1 MWSRLKV
8 TYSASGRSLALRFPR
23 SCLPSPSH
31 GSEHWL
37 CQLGVGTIGAQGL
50 PLWAPSSSLPL
61 AFGRACPSPA
71 FLFLLQK
78 KKPSVETEDG
88 EDLLEENAGEEEE
101 AGEQAGEEREED
113 VST

>member
-1 MWSRLKV
+1 MAEAWLLDSQ
-8 TYSASGRSLALRFPR
+8 GLA
-23 SCLPSPSH
+23 CLPHPMALSTGCS
-31 GSEHWL
+31 SL
-37 CQLGVGTIGAQGL
+37 D
-50 PLWAPSSSLPL
+50 WAPSVPRDFLSGLSGAPCPWLSGFYL
-61 AFGRACPSPA
+61 WGIGRACPSPA
-71 FLFLLQK
+71 SLFLLQK